1 MKQQFIKLAD
11 PRELTHMRVEFDP
24 AYHAVWARL
33 CFPDRPCIST
43 ELIKD
48 LRQVQT
54 QVSAIARKGYES
66 GDPDRL
72 RYQVLSSD
80 LPGVFCLGG
89 DLELFIQLI
98 REGDRARL
106 AAYARD
112 CIDILYASISGYGL
126 PFTTIALV
134 QGETLGG
141 GFEAALAAN
150 VLIAEKSAKF
160 GFPETVFGMFP
171 GMGAFSFLARRIAPA
186 IAKRIITSGKVY
198 TADELFDLG
207 VVDKVVNDGKGVEA
221 VHEYIRHQQVRSGG
235 FEGLERVVEQFN
247 PLSHKELIDVVN
259 IWVETAM
266 QLSEKNL
273 RLMEY
278 LVNAQNKRWNKV
290 QRGAVATGRPKQ
302 AGVG

>member
-1 MKQQFIKLAD
+1 MKQQIIKLAN
-11 PRELTHMRVEFDP
+11 PRVLTHVKVEFDP
-24 AYHAVWARL
+24 DYHAVWAKL
-33 CFPDRPCIST
+33 CFPDRPCISN
-43 ELIKD
+43 ELIRD
-48 LRQVQT
+48 LQQVQA
-54 QVSAIARKGYES
+54 QVSGIARKGNETN
-66 GDPDRL
+66 DPNRL
-72 RYQVLSSD
+72 RYQILSSD

-98 REGDRARL
+98 RQGDRERL
-106 AAYARD
+106 ATYAKD

-186 IAKRIITSGKVY
+186 IAKRIISSGKVY

-207 VVDKVVNDGKGVEA
+207 VVDKVVKDGQGVEA
-221 VHEYIRHQQVRSGG
+221 VHEFIRHQRVRSSG

-247 PLSHKELIDVVN
+247 PLSYKELMDVVN
-259 IWVETAM
+259 IWVDTAM
-266 QLSEKNL
+266 QLSDKNL

-278 LVNAQNKRWNKV
+278 LVNAQNKRWSSVPQHTSQPDQV
-290 QRGAVATGRPKQ
+290 QES
-302 AGVG
+302 GVG

>member
-1 MKQQFIKLAD
+1 MKQQKIKVANN
-11 PRELTHMRVEFDP
+11 PGLTHVEIDFDP

-33 CFPDRPCIST
+33 RFPERPCISCG
-43 ELIKD
+43 LISD
-48 LRQVQT
+48 LQQVQGL
-54 QVSAIARKGYES
+54 VSSLARKGHES

-72 RYQVLSSD
+72 RYQILSSS

-89 DLELFIQLI
+89 DLELFIRLI
-98 REGDRARL
+98 RAGDRTGL
-106 AAYARD
+106 ALYAKD
-112 CIDILYASISGYGL
+112 CIDILHASITGYGL

-186 IAKRIITSGKVY
+186 IAKRIIASGKVY
-198 TADELFDLG
+198 SADELFELG
-207 VVDKVVNDGKGVEA
+207 VVDQVVNDGKGVAA
-221 VHEYIRHQQVRSGG
+221 VHEFIRHQQVRSTG

-247 PLSHKELIDVVN
+247 PLSYQELMDVVN
-259 IWVETAM
+259 IWVDTAM

-278 LVNAQNKRWNKV
+278 LLNAQNKRWAPARHFPEKLHRVNS
-290 QRGAVATGRPKQ
+290 A
-302 AGVG
+302 

>member
-1 MKQQFIKLAD
+1 MKQHKIEVANT
-11 PRELTHMRVEFDP
+11 RGLTHVDLEFDP

-33 CFPDRPCIST
+33 RYPDRPCISNG
-43 ELIKD
+43 LIRD
-48 LRQVQT
+48 LQQVQT
-54 QVSAIARKGYES
+54 LISSIARKGHES
-66 GDPDRL
+66 GDPHRL
-72 RYQVLSSD
+72 RYQILSSS

-89 DLELFIQLI
+89 DLEMFIRLI
-98 REGDRARL
+98 RLGDQDGL
-106 AAYARD
+106 ADYARD
-112 CIDILYASISGYGL
+112 CIDILHASFSGYGL

-186 IAKRIITSGKVY
+186 IAKRIIASGKVY
-198 TADELFDLG
+198 TADELFELG
-207 VVDKVVNDGKGVEA
+207 VVDQVVNDGKGVAA
-221 VHEYIRHQQVRSGG
+221 VHEFIRHQQVRSTG

-247 PLSHKELIDVVN
+247 PLSYKELLEVVN
-259 IWVETAM
+259 IWVETAL

-278 LVNAQNKRWNKV
+278 LVHAQNKRWTPEAKTAA
-290 QRGAVATGRPKQ
+290 RLKQ
-302 AGVG
+302 ANTG

>member
-1 MKQQFIKLAD
+1 MKQQNIKMAGIPELAHV
-11 PRELTHMRVEFDP
+11 EVEFDP
-24 AYHAVWARL
+24 AFHAVWARL
-33 CFPDRPCIST
+33 RFPDRPCIST
-43 ELIKD
+43 GLISD

-54 QVSAIARKGYES
+54 RIASLATQGYES
-66 GDPDRL
+66 NDPHRL
-72 RYQVLSSD
+72 RYQILCSSM
-80 LPGVFCLGG
+80 PGVFCLGG
-89 DLELFIQLI
+89 DLELFIHLI
-98 REGDRARL
+98 RRDDRAGL
-106 AAYARD
+106 AAYAKD

-186 IAKRIITSGKVY
+186 IAKRIISSGKVY
-198 TADELFDLG
+198 TADELFELG
-207 VVDKVVNDGKGVEA
+207 VVDQVVPDGKGVDA
-221 VHEYIRHQQVRSGG
+221 VHEFIRHQQVRSTG
-235 FEGLERVVEQFN
+235 FEALERVVEQFN
-247 PLSHKELIDVVN
+247 PLSYRELTDVVD
-259 IWVETAM
+259 IWVDTAM

-278 LVNAQNKRWNKV
+278 LVNAQNKRWMPAEKTSASLKRANL
-290 QRGAVATGRPKQ
+290 G
-302 AGVG
+302 

>member
-1 MKQQFIKLAD
+1 MKQQIIKLAD
-11 PRELTHMRVEFDP
+11 PRELTHVKVEFDP
-24 AYHAVWARL
+24 AYHAVWAKLR
-33 CFPDRPCIST
+33 FPDRPCIST
-43 ELIKD
+43 GLIRD
-48 LRQVQT
+48 LQQVQA

-66 GDPDRL
+66 DDSDRL
-72 RYQVLSSD
+72 RYQILSSD

-98 REGDRARL
+98 RAGDRARL
-106 AAYARD
+106 AAYAKD

-186 IAKRIITSGKVY
+186 IAKRIISSGKVY

-221 VHEYIRHQQVRSGG
+221 VHEFIRHQQVRSTG
-235 FEGLERVVEQFN
+235 FEGLERVMEQFN
-247 PLSHKELIDVVN
+247 PLSYKELTDVVN

-266 QLSEKNL
+266 QLSEKNM

-278 LVNAQNKRWNKV
+278 LVNAQNKRWLPA
-290 QRGAVATGRPKQ
+290 RGRLETADKLKRVNLG
-302 AGVG
+302 

>member
-1 MKQQFIKLAD
+1 MKQHKIEMANT
-11 PRELTHMRVEFDP
+11 RGLTHVDLEFDP

-33 CFPDRPCIST
+33 RYPDRPCISNG
-43 ELIKD
+43 LIRD
-48 LRQVQT
+48 LQQVQT
-54 QVSAIARKGYES
+54 LISSIARKGHES
-66 GDPDRL
+66 GDPHRL
-72 RYQVLSSD
+72 RYQILSSS

-89 DLELFIQLI
+89 DLEMFIRLI
-98 REGDRARL
+98 RLGDQDGL
-106 AAYARD
+106 ANYARD

-126 PFTTIALV
+126 PFTSIALV

-186 IAKRIITSGKVY
+186 IAKRIIASGKVY
-198 TADELFDLG
+198 TADELFELG
-207 VVDKVVNDGKGVEA
+207 VVDQVVNDGKGVEA
-221 VHEYIRHQQVRSGG
+221 VHEFIRHQQVRSTG

-247 PLSHKELIDVVN
+247 PLSYKELLEVVN
-259 IWVETAM
+259 IWVETAL

-278 LVNAQNKRWNKV
+278 LVHAQNKRWTP
-290 QRGAVATGRPKQ
+290 VANTAARLKRVNTG
-302 AGVG
+302 

>member
-1 MKQQFIKLAD
+1 MKQQIVKLAD
-11 PRELTHMRVEFDP
+11 PRELTHVKVEFDP
-24 AYHAVWARL
+24 EYHAVWAKL
-33 CFPDRPCIST
+33 SFPDRPCIST
-43 ELIKD
+43 DLIRD
-48 LRQVQT
+48 LQQVQN
-54 QVSAIARKGYES
+54 QVSSMARKGNDAN
-66 GDPDRL
+66 DPNRL
-72 RYQVLSSD
+72 RYQILSSD

-98 REGDRARL
+98 RQGDRERL
-106 AAYARD
+106 ATYAKD

-198 TADELFDLG
+198 TADELFELG
-207 VVDKVVNDGKGVEA
+207 VVDKVVKDGQGVEA
-221 VHEYIRHQQVRSGG
+221 VHEFIRHQRVRSSG

-247 PLSHKELIDVVN
+247 PLSYQELMDVVN

-266 QLSEKNL
+266 QLSDKNL

-278 LVNAQNKRWNKV
+278 LVNAQNKRWSSMPRANSTLE
-290 QRGAVATGRPKQ
+290 QIRESR
-302 AGVG
+302 VG

>member
-1 MKQQFIKLAD
+1 MKQQKIEVTNT
-11 PRELTHMRVEFDP
+11 REWTQVELEFDP

-33 CFPDRPCIST
+33 RYPDRPCISNG
-43 ELIKD
+43 LIRD
-48 LRQVQT
+48 LRQVQARI
-54 QVSAIARKGYES
+54 SAIARKGYDS
-66 GDPDRL
+66 GDPHRL
-72 RYQVLSSD
+72 RYQILSSS

-89 DLELFIQLI
+89 DLEMFIRLI
-98 REGDRARL
+98 RQGDRAGL
-106 AAYARD
+106 AEYAKA
-112 CIDILYASISGYGL
+112 CIDVLYASISGYGL

-186 IAKRIITSGKVY
+186 IAKRIIASGKVY

-207 VVDKVVNDGKGVEA
+207 VVDQVVHDGKGVEA
-221 VHEYIRHQQVRSGG
+221 VHEFIRHQQVRSTG
-235 FEGLERVVEQFN
+235 FEGLDRVVEQFN
-247 PLSHKELIDVVN
+247 PLSYQELMDVVN
-259 IWVETAM
+259 IWVDTGM

-278 LVNAQNKRWNKV
+278 LLSAQTKRWTPHGKV
-290 QRGAVATGRPKQ
+290 EGGLKRVNSG
-302 AGVG
+302 

>member
-1 MKQQFIKLAD
+1 MKQQKIKVAN
-11 PRELTHMRVEFDP
+11 PRGLTHVEVEFDP

-43 ELIKD
+43 GLIRD
-48 LRQVQT
+48 LQQVQT
-54 QVSAIARKGYES
+54 LVSSIARKGYES
-66 GDPDRL
+66 DDPNRL
-72 RYQVLSSD
+72 RYQILSSS

-98 REGDRARL
+98 RESDRTRL
-106 AAYARD
+106 AAYAKD
-112 CIDILYASISGYGL
+112 CIDILYASFSGYGL

-186 IAKRIITSGKVY
+186 IAKRIIASGKVY
-198 TADELFDLG
+198 TADELFELG
-207 VVDKVVNDGKGVEA
+207 VVDKVVSDGKGVEA
-221 VHEYIRHQQVRSGG
+221 VHEFIRHQQVRSTG

-247 PLSHKELIDVVN
+247 PLSHNELMDVVN

-278 LVNAQNKRWNKV
+278 LVNAQNKRWTPA
-290 QRGAVATGRPKQ
+290 RRSPRELRQ
-302 AGVG
+302 ASFG